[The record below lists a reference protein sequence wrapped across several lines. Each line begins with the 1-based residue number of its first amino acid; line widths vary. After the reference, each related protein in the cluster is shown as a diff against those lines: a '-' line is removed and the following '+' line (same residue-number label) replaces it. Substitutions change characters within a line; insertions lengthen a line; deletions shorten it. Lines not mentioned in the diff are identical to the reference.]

1 MAAPVV
7 CICICRIV
15 GKNYR
20 KADGGCMERIFIKD
34 VKIENVR
41 HLKDIRIP
49 LSDEEAKHL
58 IFTGKNGSGKTSVLE
73 AMSDYL
79 RLWITSE
86 EVAEVLNDL
95 RNLQDPNIEHDNRI
109 DVETWT
115 RIYKKKLEKLGCID
129 FGVKI
134 HFNCTDGMLRDC
146 FKSGQ
151 FILSYYKD
159 ERAFHAENTTHIE
172 KIELKDKYLM
182 TEAPRQEFIKYLA
195 DLKVTEAL
203 ARTNE
208 KHEKADGI
216 MQWFKKFQELL
227 RRIFDDPS
235 LELIFEEDTFS
246 FSIKEKNREIF
257 DFNTL
262 ASGYAAILDIVVD
275 LMMRMMKNTDRSFDF
290 NMPGVVLID
299 EIETHLH
306 LELQKS
312 VLKILTTVFPNIQF
326 IMSTH
331 SPFILNS
338 LENAVIYDLEKKMI
352 VENGLSNIPY
362 SGIVEGYFHSS
373 EMSDSLKEKFERY
386 KTLTSKQDLSDDDFE
401 EIAELEMF
409 LDEIPD
415 YLALGITTEYQRIKM
430 EFESRED
437 I

>member
-1 MAAPVV
+1 
-7 CICICRIV
+7 
-15 GKNYR
+15 
-20 KADGGCMERIFIKD
+20 MEKIFITELT
-34 VKIENVR
+34 IRNVR

-49 LSDEEAKHL
+49 LSDGTAKHL
-58 IFTGKNGSGKTSVLE
+58 ILTGKNGSGKTSVLE
-73 AMSDYL
+73 ALSRYL
-79 RLWITSE
+79 NELMLNEIMLLERQKGTAEQEKELKRRMLQYAQLLSE
-86 EVAEVLNDL
+86 QRSQGGKENGSRQIEKEIRDSNNEGISYIMQLAYAKNGVEIKLNQPFYPL
-95 RNLQDPNIEHDNRI
+95 I
-109 DVETWT
+109 DGF
-115 RIYKKKLEKLGCID
+115 RK
-129 FGVKI
+129 
-134 HFNCTDGMLRDC
+134 
-146 FKSGQ
+146 GQ
-151 FILSYYKD
+151 FILAYYKA
-159 ERAFHAENTTHIE
+159 ERIFYADKPGHIE
-172 KIELKDKYLM
+172 KIDLKDYYTM
-182 TEAPRQEFIKYLA
+182 EENPREEFIKYLS

-203 ARTNE
+203 ARAKGKN
-208 KHEKADGI
+208 EKADAI
-216 MQWFKKFQELL
+216 RQWFGKFQKLL
-227 RRIFDDPS
+227 RRTFDDPS

-262 ASGYAAILDIVVD
+262 ASGYAAILDIMAD

-290 NMPGVVLID
+290 NMPGIVLID

-312 VLKILTTVFPNIQF
+312 VLDILTTVFPNIQF

-352 VENGLSNIPY
+352 VENGLTNIPY
-362 SGIVEGYFHSS
+362 SGIVEGYFKSS

-386 KTLTSKQDLSDDDFE
+386 KVLTSKQDLSDDDFE
-401 EIAELEMF
+401 EIVELEMF

-415 YLALGITTEYQRIKM
+415 FLALGITTEYQRIKM